1 MQREHKNKFDDSKSI
16 EKTHVFETTF

>member
-1 MQREHKNKFDDSKSI
+1 MQREYKNKFDDSKSI